1 MLTTKQ
7 RAYLR
12 ALANGIEPIFQ
23 VGKGGVTEVLAK
35 QVADALEAREIVKLS
50 VLKTCDEGVREV
62 CGSLAEMTG
71 AEQVQCIGRRLVLYR
86 QSKEHQSI
94 MLDK

>member
-23 VGKGGVTEVLAK
+23 VGKGGVTPVLAQ
-35 QVADALEAREIVKLS
+35 QVADALKAREIIKVS
-50 VLKTCDEGVREV
+50 VLKTCDQSVKEV
-62 CGSLAEMTG
+62 CGALADMTG
-71 AEQVQCIGRRLVLYR
+71 AEQVQCIGRRLVLY
-86 QSKEHQSI
+86 KESEEHKSI
-94 MLDK
+94 VLEK